1 MPKKPRIPNSSDIED
16 ESQQSGSDLEPFKEK
31 KPAPKPE
38 KSKKKEK
45 SAKKS
50 KKPKADASSGEEEEK
65 PPVSKKRKLAKVV
78 EREKPAKSEKASAS
92 NGSDVKMSEEG
103 DQYID
108 LGKRKRVTVRSFKNS
123 PLLDI
128 REFYEDKT
136 TGQEKPGKK
145 GISLSRE
152 QVCFHRPIHDVC
164 L

>member
-1 MPKKPRIPNSSDIED
+1 
-16 ESQQSGSDLEPFKEK
+16 
-31 KPAPKPE
+31 
-38 KSKKKEK
+38 
-45 SAKKS
+45 
-50 KKPKADASSGEEEEK
+50 
-65 PPVSKKRKLAKVV
+65 
-78 EREKPAKSEKASAS
+78 
-92 NGSDVKMSEEG
+92 MSEEG

-108 LGKRKRVTVRSFKNS
+108 LGKRKRVTVRSFKSTYSNLRFSDLFCLPPCLFPDS